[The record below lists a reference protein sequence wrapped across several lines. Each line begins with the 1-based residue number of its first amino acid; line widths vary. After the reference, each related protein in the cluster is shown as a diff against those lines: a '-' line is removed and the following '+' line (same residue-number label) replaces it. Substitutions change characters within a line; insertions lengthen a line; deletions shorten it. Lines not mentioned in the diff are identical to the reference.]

1 MQTTE
6 RPAPTSA
13 VAARPEPRAAVWPIL
28 WGSFILFCLLTA
40 GTVFAVRAIWLNTTE
55 AREATL
61 TVSDAGTVLLKPA
74 RQTQWIGFSPP
85 VTLHEGDTLRTDNA
99 AQAEVT
105 LLDGSLVR
113 LYANAEVQLTR
124 QASSK
129 FTDRSAFIGLAVT
142 EGLVQVEAA
151 PKSTEARLLEVAV
164 PGGML
169 VLQEGSYSIR
179 TGPNRAH
186 VRVMERGAADLQTRD
201 RVYHLAAGERVE
213 IGPTGVEG
221 PLVSPEEL
229 ILNGDFSSG
238 MDGWEVAQ
246 TAGFQEGT
254 DVSGQYTLMR
264 DDFRNAVLFSRL
276 GSKNTHFE
284 TQLVQRIDRDVSEFS
299 ELRLSL
305 DMQIRYQSLSGG
317 GYLGSE
323 YPIRVRIDYRTLGGE
338 SYAVYGFYY
347 QNNTRNRTD
356 FGIPVPEDAWF
367 TYAAAQNLMT
377 LEPRPQRI
385 LSVQIS
391 ASGWDY
397 ESRMSNI
404 SLAAK

>member
-1 MQTTE
+1 M
-6 RPAPTSA
+6 
-13 VAARPEPRAAVWPIL
+13 
-28 WGSFILFCLLTA
+28 
-40 GTVFAVRAIWLNTTE
+40 FAVRAIWLNTTE

-124 QASSK
+124 LASSK

-164 PGGML
+164 PGGIL

-229 ILNGDFSSG
+229 IFNGDFSSG

-246 TAGFQEGT
+246 VAGFQEGT

-264 DDFRNAVLFSRL
+264 DGFRNAVLFSRL